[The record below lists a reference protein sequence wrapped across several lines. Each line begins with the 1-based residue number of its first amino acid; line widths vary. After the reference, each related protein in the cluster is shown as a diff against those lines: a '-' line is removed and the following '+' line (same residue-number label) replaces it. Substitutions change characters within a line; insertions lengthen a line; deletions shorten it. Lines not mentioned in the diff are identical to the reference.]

1 MRART
6 FCLAI
11 ALAASSTLTGA
22 RADSDADRLREAL
35 RGAITQQR
43 VLEDQRAALQA
54 KLTEAE
60 SERAGLKEQIGV
72 AKAEVKQIAK
82 QHRDAVEEFNRRLA
96 ERDETFEKWKAAYE
110 EAANVARAKDAE
122 RAKFEAQGV
131 AYKASV
137 KSCVAKNAE
146 LVKLGREL
154 LERYEAANFVDLTVA
169 SEPLTGVRRVEIQ
182 NLLQDYNDK
191 ILDHKVKQ

>member
-11 ALAASSTLTGA
+11 ALAVSSTLTGA

-96 ERDETFEKWKAAYE
+96 ERDEALEKWKAAYE

-122 RAKFEAQGV
+122 RAKFEAQ
-131 AYKASV
+131 AASFKAGLKV
-137 KSCVAKNAE
+137 CKTKNTELAKI
-146 LVKLGREL
+146 GREL
-154 LERYEAANFVDLTVA
+154 LQHYESANFADLAVA

-182 NLLQDYNDK
+182 NLLQDYSDK
-191 ILDHKVKQ
+191 ILDQKVTP